1 LGRLWLATWN
11 GRANFFTLAGRIN
24 NKRAQK
30 IRVMIKSLIR
40 LAIIAV
46 IGVLVY
52 NYFLGDDQE
61 KENARQ
67 IFQEV
72 KEVGNSIFD
81 FVKSEKEK
89 FDAGKYD
96 AALDKIGGLFD
107 NMRSSAD
114 QLEGNYEDELTS
126 LEQERT
132 QLEDRLHEMEQAGAD
147 ENSPEMEQLQDD
159 LDAFLERTRQM
170 IDLVQQTN
178 Q

>member
-1 LGRLWLATWN
+1 
-11 GRANFFTLAGRIN
+11 
-24 NKRAQK
+24 
-30 IRVMIKSLIR
+30 MIKSLIR